1 MKINELRCKE
11 CGCILPASDF
21 TPVKRS
27 STGFRSCCKRCYA
40 AKERRRERLKRIEA
54 VSRTLVGTQLP
65 GFQGVVVSK
74 YTSRLLDQVLMPTS
88 SGYWHKGEKRHL
100 DGPDDFL
107 RVLIQVLDAEVVRP
121 IERKL
126 ARDRKASS

>member
-27 STGFRSCCKRCYA
+27 STGFRSLCRKCYA
-40 AKERRRERLKRIEA
+40 AKIRRQERIKRIEA
-54 VSRTLVGTQLP
+54 VSRMVVGTQLP

-74 YTSRLLDQVLMPTS
+74 YTARLIQQVLMPTS

-100 DGPDDFL
+100 AGQDDFF
-107 RVLIQVLDAEVVRP
+107 RTLIQVLDAEAVRR

-126 ARDRKASS
+126 ARDKKASS